1 MLRPGL
7 AAIAVPLLLILAGG
21 CRQAANIPTPPRG
34 VAPAPNKVRDR
45 LTVFAGAASKPALE
59 ALGRTYQDQHGI
71 AVDVTF
77 GGSGSV
83 LTQFSQEHYGD
94 VYVPGSDDFMD
105 KAEAKDAVL
114 KDTRTALVYLVPT
127 LCVAK
132 GNPKDIKGLA
142 DLSRRDLRVVV
153 GEPKSVCLGAI
164 AQKTLQAEGTWDQ
177 VAPRVASYATSC
189 ENVLQELLLG
199 EADVIIGWDVFAR
212 QQPEKVEAIALPA
225 KYSRPRNI
233 PAAVIKWSPKAEAA
247 KAFIE
252 FLAGPEARPVWQQHG
267 YTLAPPGGAAP
278 PGS

>member
-1 MLRPGL
+1 MPRPAL
-7 AAIAVPLLLILAGG
+7 AAITLPLLLILAAG
-21 CRQAANIPTPPRG
+21 CRPAPHIPPPG
-34 VAPAPNKVRDR
+34 SVAPGQAVGR

-59 ALGRTYQDQHGI
+59 ELARAYRDRAGI
-71 AVDVTF
+71 TVDVTF

-105 KAEAKDAVL
+105 QAEGKDAVL
-114 KDTRTALVYLVPT
+114 KDTRKALVYLVPT
-127 LCVAK
+127 LCVAQR
-132 GNPKDIKGLA
+132 NPKHTKGLA
-142 DLSRRDLRVVV
+142 DLSRPDVRVVI

-164 AQKTLQAEGTWDQ
+164 AQATLQAEGTWDK

-212 QQPEKVEAIALPA
+212 QQPAKVEAIALPA
-225 KYSRPRNI
+225 AYSRPRNI
-233 PAAVIKWSPKAEAA
+233 PAAVIKWSPKPEAA

-252 FLAGPEARPVWQQHG
+252 FLAGPEARLVWQQHG
-267 YTLAPPGGAAP
+267 YTVEPPA
-278 PGS
+278 